1 MQVNIKKIF
10 YFVILSIYF
19 AGAIFVLQRQNLID
33 WKTRAIESS
42 ESSEEILDCY
52 CELQCDSEQLS
63 KNDCEAFAKVLDQKG
78 IALVELEKN
87 SSVIYL
93 DFSSPRL
100 RVLLDREVNS
110 RLLDKLILVLEHVD
124 ELPDD
129 VVEVD
134 LRYRLPVLRTS
145 QTPL

>member
-1 MQVNIKKIF
+1 MLVNTKKIF

-19 AGAIFVLQRQNLID
+19 AGAIFVLQRLNLID

-52 CELQCDSEQLS
+52 CELQCNLELLS
-63 KNDCEAFAKVLDQKG
+63 KNDCEAFSKVLDQKE
-78 IALVELEKN
+78 IALAKLEKN
-87 SSVIYL
+87 NNAIYL

-110 RLLDKLILVLEHVD
+110 QLLDKLILILEHVD
-124 ELPDD
+124 ELPED